1 MKIEREVEIETVQSL
16 KLEDGKLLISTE
28 HLSNGDVVAFSNTS
42 VQLESVLKLLK
53 DEGII

>member
-1 MKIEREVEIETVQSL
+1 MKIKREVEIETVQAL
-16 KLEDGKLLISTE
+16 KLEDGKLFIITK